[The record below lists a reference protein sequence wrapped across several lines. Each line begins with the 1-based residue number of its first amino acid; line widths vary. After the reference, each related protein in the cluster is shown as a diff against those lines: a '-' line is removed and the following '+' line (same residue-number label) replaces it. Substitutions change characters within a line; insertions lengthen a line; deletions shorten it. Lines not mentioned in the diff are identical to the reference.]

1 MLNYNTSI
9 KQDKTYS
16 DLEIKEIKPIMKLI
30 IRGKTK
36 DFITAI
42 GKNLNMILPI
52 EANTS
57 TSGQTLTALWLSP
70 DEWMLVSNETISEKT
85 NTYEVEDNLI
95 NNISKVNLGAI
106 TDVSDQFVM
115 INIKGSKVFDLFA
128 TGSPFNFN
136 EFKNKKGS
144 VVQTILSHIDV
155 IIYLTEINSVNLFV
169 RRSFSEHLN
178 SWLND
183 SASRL

>member
-9 KQDKTYS
+9 KEDKIYS
-16 DLEIKEIKPIMKLI
+16 DLEMKEIKPIMKLI

-42 GKNLNMILPI
+42 GKNLNMLLPI

-57 TSGQTLTALWLSP
+57 TSGESLTALWLSP
-70 DEWMLVSNETISEKT
+70 DEWLLVSNEIVSEDS
-85 NTYEVEDNLI
+85 NNYEVEDNLI
-95 NNISKVNLGAI
+95 NNVSKVNLGAV

-136 EFKNKKGS
+136 VFKNKKGS
-144 VVQTILSHIDV
+144 VAQTILSHIDV
-155 IIYLTEINSVNLFV
+155 IIHLTEINNVNLLV
-169 RRSFSEHLN
+169 RRSFSEHLH

>member
-9 KQDKTYS
+9 KEEKSYS
-16 DLEIKEIKPIMKLI
+16 DLEMKEIKPIMKLI

-36 DFITAI
+36 GFITAI
-42 GKNLNMILPI
+42 GKNLNMIFPT

-57 TSGQTLTALWLSP
+57 TSGETLTAFWLSP
-70 DEWMLVSNETISEKT
+70 DEWMLISNETINEDT
-85 NTYEVEDNLI
+85 NTYEVEDNLV
-95 NNISKVNLGAI
+95 NNISKANLGAV

-136 EFKNKKGS
+136 EFKNKKGL

-155 IIYLTEINSVNLFV
+155 IIHLTEINNVNLFV
-169 RRSFSEHLN
+169 RRSFSEHLY

>member
-1 MLNYNTSI
+1 MLNFKTTI
-9 KQDKTYS
+9 KEDKSYS
-16 DLEIKEIKPIMKLI
+16 DLEMKEIKPIMKLI

-42 GKNLNMILPI
+42 GKNLNMILPT

-57 TSGQTLTALWLSP
+57 TTGENLTALWLSP
-70 DEWMLVSNETISEKT
+70 DEWMLISNKTTSEDT
-85 NTYEVEDNLI
+85 NTYEVENNLI
-95 NNISKVNLGAI
+95 NNISKANLGAV

-115 INIKGSKVFDLFA
+115 INIKGNKVFDLFA

-155 IIYLTEINSVNLFV
+155 IIHLTEINNVNLLV
-169 RRSFSEHLN
+169 RRSFSEHLH

>member
-9 KQDKTYS
+9 KEEKSYS
-16 DLEIKEIKPIMKLI
+16 DLEMKEIKPIMKLI

-36 DFITAI
+36 DFITVI
-42 GKNLNMILPI
+42 GKNLNMILPT

-57 TSGQTLTALWLSP
+57 TSGETLTALWLSP
-70 DEWMLVSNETISEKT
+70 DEWMLISNKTISEDT

-95 NNISKVNLGAI
+95 KSISKVNLGAV

-115 INIKGSKVFDLFA
+115 INIKGNKVFDLFA
-128 TGSPFNFN
+128 SGSPFNFN

-144 VVQTILSHIDV
+144 VIQTILSHIDV
-155 IIYLTEINSVNLFV
+155 IIHLTGTNDVNLLV
-169 RRSFSEHLN
+169 RRSFSQHLY

>member
-1 MLNYNTSI
+1 MLNYNTPI
-9 KQDKTYS
+9 KEDKSYV

-36 DFITAI
+36 NFITAI
-42 GKNLNMILPI
+42 GKNLNMILPT

-57 TSGQTLTALWLSP
+57 TSGEALTALWLSP
-70 DEWMLVSNETISEKT
+70 DEWMLLSNKTVSEVN
-85 NTYEVEDNLI
+85 NTYDVEDNLI

-155 IIYLTEINSVNLFV
+155 IIYLIGINEVNLLV
-169 RRSFSEHLN
+169 RRSFSEHLY
-178 SWLND
+178 SWIND

>member
-9 KQDKTYS
+9 KQDKIYS
-16 DLEIKEIKPIMKLI
+16 DLEMKEIKPIMKLI

-36 DFITAI
+36 DFITTI
-42 GKNLNMILPI
+42 GKNLNMLLPT

-57 TSGQTLTALWLSP
+57 TTGETLTALWLSP
-70 DEWMLVSNETISEKT
+70 DEWMLVSNETVSADI
-85 NTYEVEDNLI
+85 NTYQIEDDLI
-95 NNISKVNLGAI
+95 NNISKVNLGAV

-155 IIYLTEINSVNLFV
+155 IIHLTEINEVNLLV
-169 RRSFSEHLN
+169 RRSFSEHLH

>member
-9 KQDKTYS
+9 KEDKSYV
-16 DLEIKEIKPIMKLI
+16 DLEVNEIKPVMKLI

-36 DFITAI
+36 NFITAI
-42 GKNLNMILPI
+42 GKSLNMILPT

-57 TSGQTLTALWLSP
+57 TSGETLTALWLSP
-70 DEWMLVSNETISEKT
+70 DEWMLLSNKPLSDDT
-85 NTYEVEDNLI
+85 NTYEAEDNLI

-136 EFKNKKGS
+136 EFKDKKGS

-155 IIYLTEINSVNLFV
+155 IIYHTEINEVNLLV
-169 RRSFSEHLN
+169 RRSFSEHLY
-178 SWLND
+178 SWIND

>member
-42 GKNLNMILPI
+42 GKNLNMILPT

-57 TSGQTLTALWLSP
+57 TSGETLTALWLSP
-70 DEWMLVSNETISEKT
+70 DEWMLNSNETVNEDT
-85 NTYEVEDNLI
+85 NVYEVEDNLI
-95 NNISKVNLGAI
+95 NNISKANLGAV

-115 INIKGSKVFDLFA
+115 INIKGSKVFDLLE

-144 VVQTILSHIDV
+144 IVQTILSHIDV
-155 IIYLTEINSVNLFV
+155 IIHLTEINNVNLLV
-169 RRSFSEHLN
+169 RRSFSEHLH
-178 SWLND
+178 SWLSD

>member
-9 KQDKTYS
+9 KEDKSYV
-16 DLEIKEIKPIMKLI
+16 DLEMKEINPVMKLI

-36 DFITAI
+36 NFITAI
-42 GKNLNMILPI
+42 GKNLNMILPT

-57 TSGQTLTALWLSP
+57 TSGETLTALWLSP
-70 DEWMLVSNETISEKT
+70 DEWMLVSNDKISEKS
-85 NTYEVEDNLI
+85 NAYKVEDNLI
-95 NNISKVNLGAI
+95 NNISRVNLGAV

-115 INIKGSKVFDLFA
+115 INIKGSKVFDLLA

-155 IIYLTEINSVNLFV
+155 IIHLTEISNVNLLV
-169 RRSFSEHLN
+169 RRSFSEHLH

>member
-16 DLEIKEIKPIMKLI
+16 GLEIKEIKPIMKLI

-155 IIYLTEINSVNLFV
+155 IIHLTEINSVNLFV

>member
-1 MLNYNTSI
+1 MLNYNTPI
-9 KQDKTYS
+9 KEDKSYS
-16 DLEIKEIKPIMKLI
+16 DLEMKEIKPIMKLI

-36 DFITAI
+36 EFISVI
-42 GKNLNMILPI
+42 GKNLNMILPT

-57 TSGQTLTALWLSP
+57 TSGETLTALWLSP
-70 DEWMLVSNETISEKT
+70 DEWMLVSNKAVSEDT
-85 NTYEVEDNLI
+85 NTYEVENNLI
-95 NNISKVNLGAI
+95 NNISKVKLGAV

-115 INIKGSKVFDLFA
+115 INIKGNKVFDLFA

-144 VVQTILSHIDV
+144 VVQTLLSHIDV
-155 IIYLTEINSVNLFV
+155 IIHLKKINEVNLLV
-169 RRSFSEHLN
+169 RRSFSEHLY
-178 SWLND
+178 SWIND

>member
-9 KQDKTYS
+9 KEDKSYT
-16 DLEIKEIKPIMKLI
+16 DLEMKEIKPVMKLI

-36 DFITAI
+36 NFITAI
-42 GKNLNMILPI
+42 GKSLNMILPT

-57 TSGQTLTALWLSP
+57 TSGETLTALWLSP
-70 DEWMLVSNETISEKT
+70 DEWMLLSNKPLSDDT
-85 NTYEVEDNLI
+85 NTYEAEDNLI

-136 EFKNKKGS
+136 EFKDKKGS

-155 IIYLTEINSVNLFV
+155 IIYHTEINEVNLLV
-169 RRSFSEHLN
+169 RRSFSEHLY
-178 SWLND
+178 SWIND

>member
-1 MLNYNTSI
+1 MLNYKTTI
-9 KQDKTYS
+9 KENKSYS
-16 DLEIKEIKPIMKLI
+16 DLEMKEIKPIMKLI
-30 IRGKTK
+30 VRGKTK

-57 TSGQTLTALWLSP
+57 TSGETLTALWLSP
-70 DEWMLVSNETISEKT
+70 DEWMLISNDIVSEVS

-95 NNISKVNLGAI
+95 NNISIVNLGAV

-115 INIKGSKVFDLFA
+115 INIKGSKVFDLLA

-136 EFKNKKGS
+136 EYKNKKGS

-155 IIYLTEINSVNLFV
+155 IIHLTEINDVNLLV
-169 RRSFSEHLN
+169 RRSFSEHLH

>member
-9 KQDKTYS
+9 KEDKSYP
-16 DLEIKEIKPIMKLI
+16 DLEMKEIKPIMKLI

-36 DFITAI
+36 EFISAI
-42 GKNLNMILPI
+42 GKNLSMLLPTK
-52 EANTS
+52 ANTS
-57 TSGQTLTALWLSP
+57 TSGESLTAFWLSP
-70 DEWMLVSNETISEKT
+70 DEWMLVSNKTVSEDT
-85 NTYEVEDNLI
+85 NSYEIEDNLI
-95 NNISKVNLGAI
+95 KNISKVNLGAI

-155 IIYLTEINSVNLFV
+155 IIHLTEINNVNLLV
-169 RRSFSEHLN
+169 RRSFSEHLH

>member
-1 MLNYNTSI
+1 MLDY
-9 KQDKTYS
+9 KTPTQENLTHP
-16 DLEIKEIKPIMKLI
+16 DLDIIEIKPIMKLI

-36 DFITAI
+36 EFITAI
-42 GKNLNMILPI
+42 GKNLNMVLPT

-57 TSGQTLTALWLSP
+57 TSAEKLTAFWLSP
-70 DEWMLVSNETISEKT
+70 DEWMLISNETVSEDN
-85 NTYEVEDNLI
+85 NTYQVEDELI
-95 NNISKVNLGAI
+95 KNISKVNLGAV

-155 IIYLTEINSVNLFV
+155 IIHLTEINEVNLFV
-169 RRSFSEHLN
+169 RRSFSEHLY

>member
-16 DLEIKEIKPIMKLI
+16 DLKMKEIKPIMKLI

-36 DFITAI
+36 GFMTAI
-42 GKNLNMILPI
+42 GKNLNMLLPT

-57 TSGQTLTALWLSP
+57 TAGEVLTALWLSP
-70 DEWMLVSNETISEKT
+70 DEWMLVSNKTISEDT

-95 NNISKVNLGAI
+95 NNVSKVNLGAV

-115 INIKGSKVFDLFA
+115 INIKGSKVFDLFE

-136 EFKNKKGS
+136 KFKNKKGS

-155 IIYLTEINSVNLFV
+155 IIHLTEINNVNLLV
-169 RRSFSEHLN
+169 RRSFSQHLY

>member
-1 MLNYNTSI
+1 MLKFNTTIKEDKSYNNI
-9 KQDKTYS
+9 VM
-16 DLEIKEIKPIMKLI
+16 KEIKPIMKLI

-36 DFITAI
+36 EFMSSI
-42 GKNLNMILPI
+42 GKNLNMVLPT

-57 TSGQTLTALWLSP
+57 TSAENLTAFWLSP
-70 DEWMLVSNETISEKT
+70 DEWMLISNDTVNEDN
-85 NTYEVEDNLI
+85 NTYQVEDELI
-95 NNISKVNLGAI
+95 KNISKVKLGAV

-115 INIKGSKVFDLFA
+115 LNIKGSKVFDLFA

-136 EFKNKKGS
+136 DFRNKKGS

-155 IIYLTEINSVNLFV
+155 IIHLTEINEVNLFV
-169 RRSFSEHLN
+169 RRSFSQHLH
-178 SWLND
+178 SWISD

>member
-9 KQDKTYS
+9 KEEKSYS
-16 DLEIKEIKPIMKLI
+16 DLEMKEIKPIMKLI

-42 GKNLNMILPI
+42 GKNLNMILPT

-57 TSGQTLTALWLSP
+57 TSSEALTALWLSP
-70 DEWMLVSNETISEKT
+70 DEWMLISNKTISEDT
-85 NTYEVEDNLI
+85 NTYEVEDNLV
-95 NNISKVNLGAI
+95 NNISKTKLGDI

-155 IIYLTEINSVNLFV
+155 VIHLTEINNVNLFV
-169 RRSFSEHLN
+169 RRSFSEHLY

>member
-9 KQDKTYS
+9 KEDKSYS
-16 DLEIKEIKPIMKLI
+16 DLEMKEIKPIMKLI
-30 IRGKTK
+30 IRGKTRE
-36 DFITAI
+36 FISAI
-42 GKNLNMILPI
+42 GKNLNILLPT

-57 TSGQTLTALWLSP
+57 TSGEALTAFWLSP
-70 DEWMLVSNETISEKT
+70 DEWMLVSNETISEDT

-95 NNISKVNLGAI
+95 NNISKTNLGAI

-136 EFKNKKGS
+136 EFKGKKNS

-155 IIYLTEINSVNLFV
+155 IIHHKEINEVNLLV
-169 RRSFSEHLN
+169 RRSFSQHLH
-178 SWLND
+178 SWLTD